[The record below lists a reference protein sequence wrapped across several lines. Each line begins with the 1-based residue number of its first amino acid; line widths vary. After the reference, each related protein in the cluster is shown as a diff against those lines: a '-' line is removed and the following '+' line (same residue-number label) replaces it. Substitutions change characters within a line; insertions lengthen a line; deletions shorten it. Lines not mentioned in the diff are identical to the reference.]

1 MKKLQFTFLLLIIL
15 NSSIFSQNG
24 DTSDSFKPSGKPF
37 AKIYTNFHSNFSDDG
52 NTSAF
57 EITRAYFGYKYNL
70 SKNFSA
76 KINLDIGNP
85 KAGNL
90 EQVAYLKNAM
100 VTYKTDKFLIDF
112 GLIGLYQFKLQ
123 EKFWGHRYIYKS
135 FQDAYK
141 FGSSA
146 DLGVSVTYKPHKIIS
161 LDVTVING
169 EGYKKIQANETY
181 KACFGLTLKPVKGL
195 IVRGYYDLMK
205 DSVAQSTISAFIGYT
220 TKKLSVG
227 AEYNLQENHNMIKD
241 RNYSGFSV
249 YSSYQISNK
258 FEVFGRYD
266 NLSSIKID
274 GTDEDWN
281 IAKDGQII
289 IAGLEFAPV
298 KGLKIAPNFQGWQ
311 PAESG
316 KSFVYGAYLNFEIK
330 L

>member
-1 MKKLQFTFLLLIIL
+1 MKKLKITLFLLIGI
-15 NSSIFSQNG
+15 NACIFSQDENSN
-24 DTSDSFKPSGKPF
+24 DDFKPSGKPF

-57 EITRAYFGYKYNL
+57 EVTRAYFGYKYNL

-76 KINLDIGNP
+76 KINLDIDNP

-90 EQVAYLKNAM
+90 EKIAYLKYAM

-112 GLIGLYQFKLQ
+112 GLIGLYQFKIQ
-123 EKFWGHRYIYKS
+123 EKLWGHRYIYKS
-135 FQDAYK
+135 FQDEYK

-146 DLGVSVTYKPHKIIS
+146 DLGISITYKPHKIIS

-205 DSVAQSTISAFIGYT
+205 DSVAQSTISTFIGYS
-220 TKKLSVG
+220 TKKLFVG
-227 AEYNLQENHNMIKD
+227 AEYNLQDNHNMIKD
-241 RNYSGFSV
+241 QNYSGFSV
-249 YSSYQISNK
+249 YSSYQINNK

-266 NLSSIKID
+266 NLSSVKID
-274 GTDEDWN
+274 GADEDWN

-289 IAGLEFAPV
+289 IAGLEYSPI
-298 KGLKIAPNFQGWQ
+298 KYLKIAPNFQGWQ

-316 KSFVYGAYLNFEIK
+316 KSFVYSACLNLEIK
-330 L
+330 F

>member
-1 MKKLQFTFLLLIIL
+1 MKKLKITLFLLIGI
-15 NSSIFSQNG
+15 NACIFSQNI
-24 DTSDSFKPSGKPF
+24 DTSDNFKPSGKPF
-37 AKIYTNFHSNFSDDG
+37 AKIFTNFHSNFSDDG

-70 SKNFSA
+70 SKNFFA
-76 KINLDIGNP
+76 KINLEVGNP
-85 KAGNL
+85 KSGDFI
-90 EQVAYLKNAM
+90 QIAYLKYAM
-100 VTYKTDKFLIDF
+100 VSYKTDKFLIDF
-112 GLIGLYQFKLQ
+112 GLIGLYQFQIQ

-146 DLGVSVTYKPHKIIS
+146 DLGISITYKPHKIIS

-181 KACFGLTLKPVKGL
+181 KVCFGLTLKPAKGL

-205 DSVAQSTISAFIGYT
+205 DSVAQSTISAFIGYS
-220 TKKLSVG
+220 TKKFSVG

-241 RNYSGFSV
+241 QNYSGVSV
-249 YSSYQISNK
+249 YSSYQINNK

-266 NLSSIKID
+266 NLSSVKID
-274 GTDEDWN
+274 GADEDWN

-289 IAGLEFAPV
+289 IAGLEYSPI
-298 KGLKIAPNFQGWQ
+298 KYLKISSNFQGWQ

-316 KSFVYGAYLNFEIK
+316 KSFVYGAYLNLEINF
-330 L
+330 